1 MSLLLFGLTQQMK
14 VIEQNGKVIFELEE
28 IFSKGIHHLD
38 FTGNDLLMWESTIIL
53 LRLRRIE

>member
-1 MSLLLFGLTQQMK
+1 MK